1 MCICVYVYIQ
11 STPLNRVTSG
21 PGYFDPIK
29 RRNLLTEN
37 MLFLGYNCIF
47 IRMLLEY
54 EHIDSGFIIIRLTIQ
69 STPLNRVTSGPGY
82 FDPINR
88 KI

>member
-1 MCICVYVYIQ
+1 MNENKDKFRIQ

-47 IRMLLEY
+47 DTYVVRI
-54 EHIDSGFIIIRLTIQ
+54 
-69 STPLNRVTSGPGY
+69 
-82 FDPINR
+82 
-88 KI
+88 